1 MRRIPTQTLRTNKT
15 NKNRSI
21 VVAILVAIGLVAL
34 TIKVEDSRTANRIAY
49 AKANN
54 CTWHYTGT
62 FYGDDRDSV
71 CK

>member
-1 MRRIPTQTLRTNKT
+1 MARHQKQTLKQQL
-15 NKNRSI
+15 KNSWK
-21 VVAILVAIGLVAL
+21 VLVMLLITFGLVAL
-34 TIKVEDSRTANRIAY
+34 TIKIEDNREANRLAY

>member
-1 MRRIPTQTLRTNKT
+1 MARHQKQTLKQQL
-15 NKNRSI
+15 KNNWK
-21 VVAILVAIGLVAL
+21 VLVMLLITFGLVAL
-34 TIKVEDSRTANRIAY
+34 TVKIEDNREANRLAY

>member
-1 MRRIPTQTLRTNKT
+1 MRRMPTQTLRTNNTDKA
-15 NKNRSI
+15 RSI
-21 VVAILVAIGLVAL
+21 AVAILIAIGLVAL
-34 TIKVEDSRTANRIAY
+34 MIKIEDSRTANRIAY

>member
-21 VVAILVAIGLVAL
+21 AVAILVAIGLVAL
-34 TIKVEDSRTANRIAY
+34 TIKIEDGRTANRIAY

>member
-1 MRRIPTQTLRTNKT
+1 MLLITF
-15 NKNRSI
+15 
-21 VVAILVAIGLVAL
+21 GLVAL
-34 TIKVEDSRTANRIAY
+34 TIKIEDNREASRLAY

>member
-21 VVAILVAIGLVAL
+21 AVAILVAIGLVAL
-34 TIKVEDSRTANRIAY
+34 TIKIEDSRTANRIAY

-54 CTWHYTGT
+54 YTWHYTGT